1 MEHRSTLRPP
11 GRGRPRP
18 GATVS
23 VRRAKDG
30 ELDHCL
36 TIRHR
41 VFVEEQ
47 GIPESIELDGL
58 DSLCVHWLAF
68 EGERAIGTARLRFVE
83 GGRARAER
91 VAVLPD
97 QRARGV
103 GAALLAAIEAEAL
116 LRGCTDVVVHA
127 QVPTVPFYQQLGFE
141 IDGDEFEEAGIPH
154 REMHR
159 RL

>member
-1 MEHRSTLRPP
+1 MEQRRTLRPP

-18 GATVS
+18 GATVT
-23 VRRAKDG
+23 VRRVKDD
-30 ELDHCL
+30 ELESCL
-36 TIRHR
+36 AIRRR

-68 EGERAIGTARLRFVE
+68 EGDHAIGTARLRFLE

-91 VAVLPD
+91 VAVLPE
-97 QRARGV
+97 QRGRGV
-103 GAALLAAIEAEAL
+103 GAALLAAAEAEAL
-116 LRGCTDVVVHA
+116 LRGCRDVVVHA
-127 QVPTVPFYQQLGFE
+127 QARTVPFYERQGFE
-141 IDGDEFEEAGIPH
+141 PQGEEFVEAGIPH

>member
-30 ELDHCL
+30 ELDRCL
-36 TIRHR
+36 AIRRR

-47 GIPESIELDGL
+47 GIPETLEIDGL

-68 EGERAIGTARLRFVE
+68 EGEQAIGTARLRFVE

-91 VAVLPD
+91 VAVLAD
-97 QRARGV
+97 QRGRGV

-116 LRGCTDVVVHA
+116 LKGCTEVVVHA
-127 QVPTVPFYQQLGFE
+127 QVQTVPFYERLGFLVC
-141 IDGDEFEEAGIPH
+141 GDEFEEAGIPH
-154 REMHR
+154 REMRR